1 MDLWRELSGLVL
13 DAAAVLP
20 FRARKVPDAMR
31 RGIEARIAQA
41 RGAEKPIRVLAKEK
55 RTASVFIYDV
65 IGDPWDGTTAK
76 KFQRD
81 LAALGEL
88 DRIDIFINSPGGSV
102 FDGITIHNVLAR
114 NRARKVVVVDG
125 LAASIASFVAMAGDE
140 IRMAE
145 NAMMMIHDPWAIAI
159 GGPADMRKMADTL
172 DEIRDSM
179 LATYARRTGMDA
191 DAVAALMRDETW
203 MGAAEAVEMGFA
215 DEAVEPVDAA
225 ALARFDLSAF
235 TNVPECLVAAGAS
248 PASPTSSAPA
258 APPPAAAENS
268 VPADPADEDRL
279 RALAAR
285 RAKATRALTNSRRA
299 TA

>member
-1 MDLWRELSGLVL
+1 
-13 DAAAVLP
+13 
-20 FRARKVPDAMR
+20 
-31 RGIEARIAQA
+31 
-41 RGAEKPIRVLAKEK
+41 
-55 RTASVFIYDV
+55 
-65 IGDPWDGTTAK
+65 
-76 KFQRD
+76 
-81 LAALGEL
+81 
-88 DRIDIFINSPGGSV
+88 
-102 FDGITIHNVLAR
+102 
-114 NRARKVVVVDG
+114 
-125 LAASIASFVAMAGDE
+125 MAGDE

-145 NAMMMIHDPWAIAI
+145 NAMMMVHDPWAIAI

-235 TNVPECLVAAGAS
+235 QNVPEVLKASAHAESQSVAGEEERAA
-248 PASPTSSAPA
+248 AAPDAA
-258 APPPAAAENS
+258 APPAN
-268 VPADPADEDRL
+268 PADPERL

-285 RAKATRALTNSRRA
+285 RAKAIRKVGAA
-299 TA
+299 

>member
-1 MDLWRELSGLVL
+1 
-13 DAAAVLP
+13 
-20 FRARKVPDAMR
+20 
-31 RGIEARIAQA
+31 
-41 RGAEKPIRVLAKEK
+41 
-55 RTASVFIYDV
+55 
-65 IGDPWDGTTAK
+65 
-76 KFQRD
+76 
-81 LAALGEL
+81 
-88 DRIDIFINSPGGSV
+88 
-102 FDGITIHNVLAR
+102 
-114 NRARKVVVVDG
+114 
-125 LAASIASFVAMAGDE
+125 
-140 IRMAE
+140 
-145 NAMMMIHDPWAIAI
+145 
-159 GGPADMRKMADTL
+159 MRKMADTL

-235 TNVPECLVAAGAS
+235 QNVPENLRA
-248 PASPTSSAPA
+248 PSAPA
-258 APPPAAAENS
+258 APPTPPPPAQDDPS
-268 VPADPADEDRL
+268 VIAPTADPADEDRL